1 MRAESEKRW
10 PRLTNQGP
18 PLPTKPATSQVTDT
32 PKDTGGG
39 RQGATPEASTNKSAV
54 AKAAPTR
61 SCVETLDRD
70 RCQGKILSAHRPR
83 QAAYA
88 RKMEPDPEETAD
100 FSAFSK
106 MRRIQLDPESV
117 IGRELLDRFAE
128 FDESFTG
135 HSRIWAVVVKLIG
148 LTAMCSK
155 AVIDLEKQ
163 VIELRREVRDKA

>member
-1 MRAESEKRW
+1 VT
-10 PRLTNQGP
+10 PFGP
-18 PLPTKPATSQVTDT
+18 STFLGAARTDYF
-32 PKDTGGG
+32 
-39 RQGATPEASTNKSAV
+39 
-54 AKAAPTR
+54 
-61 SCVETLDRD
+61 
-70 RCQGKILSAHRPR
+70 SAHRPQ

-88 RKMEPDPEETAD
+88 GKMEPHPEETPD
-100 FSAFSK
+100 FSPFTK

-128 FDESFTG
+128 LDESFTG

-148 LTAMCSK
+148 LTAMCAK

>member
-1 MRAESEKRW
+1 
-10 PRLTNQGP
+10 
-18 PLPTKPATSQVTDT
+18 
-32 PKDTGGG
+32 
-39 RQGATPEASTNKSAV
+39 
-54 AKAAPTR
+54 
-61 SCVETLDRD
+61 
-70 RCQGKILSAHRPR
+70 
-83 QAAYA
+83 
-88 RKMEPDPEETAD
+88 MEPHPEETAD

-106 MRRIQLDPESV
+106 MRRIPLDPESV

-135 HSRIWAVVVKLIG
+135 HSRIWAVAVKLIG

>member
-1 MRAESEKRW
+1 M
-10 PRLTNQGP
+10 
-18 PLPTKPATSQVTDT
+18 
-32 PKDTGGG
+32 
-39 RQGATPEASTNKSAV
+39 V
-54 AKAAPTR
+54 A
-61 SCVETLDRD
+61 VETIDRD

-88 RKMEPDPEETAD
+88 RKMEPHPEETAD

-117 IGRELLDRFAE
+117 IGRELLERFAE

-163 VIELRREVRDKA
+163 VIELRRDVRSRDKA

>member
-1 MRAESEKRW
+1 
-10 PRLTNQGP
+10 
-18 PLPTKPATSQVTDT
+18 
-32 PKDTGGG
+32 
-39 RQGATPEASTNKSAV
+39 
-54 AKAAPTR
+54 
-61 SCVETLDRD
+61 
-70 RCQGKILSAHRPR
+70 
-83 QAAYA
+83 
-88 RKMEPDPEETAD
+88 MEPDPEETAD

-106 MRRIQLDPESV
+106 RRIQLDPESV